1 MKYNVCVNCY
11 PLLPCRWSED
21 CKETFPTNLKRD
33 QKIKE
38 LLPEFNACH
47 VVVGKHEPLQ
57 LEEALDS
64 SKLTTIVHPHSSS
77 SKRELTD
84 AYLTIKR
91 ADEEISMVAM
101 EMTYTRQHYVH
112 EISAVQNCNQQYSKK
127 KDAFSRG
134 GVPLLHGLITKLC
147 IRVSEIHDLFSVIS
161 NSSIYN
167 INASHSWRKWF

>member
-1 MKYNVCVNCY
+1 M
-11 PLLPCRWSED
+11 
-21 CKETFPTNLKRD
+21 
-33 QKIKE
+33 
-38 LLPEFNACH
+38 
-47 VVVGKHEPLQ
+47 VGKHEPLQ

-91 ADEEISMVAM
+91 AGEEISMVAM

-127 KDAFSRG
+127 KMHSVGEVFHSFMVLSQNFAFVLVKSMIYFLSLVTALYTTSMPVIPG
-134 GVPLLHGLITKLC
+134 GNGSDSDEEVLVK
-147 IRVSEIHDLFSVIS
+147 D
-161 NSSIYN
+161 
-167 INASHSWRKWF
+167 